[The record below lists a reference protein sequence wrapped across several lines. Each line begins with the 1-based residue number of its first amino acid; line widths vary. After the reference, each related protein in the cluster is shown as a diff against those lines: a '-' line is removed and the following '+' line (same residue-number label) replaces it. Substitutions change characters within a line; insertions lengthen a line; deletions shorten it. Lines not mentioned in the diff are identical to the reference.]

1 MPSSIPGMP
10 PTESQSLV
18 RADSRLSF
26 LYLEHCTVA
35 KSSSA
40 LTATDDD
47 GVLHIPSAALSVLM
61 LGPGTRITHSAMS
74 VIADSGMSVIW
85 VGEEGVRYYAHGRP
99 IGRNTRLLEAQA
111 RMVSNTRLRIT
122 AARKMYAMRFDDEDV
137 DKLSMQ
143 TQ

>member
-61 LGPGTRITHSAMS
+61 LGPGTRIL
-74 VIADSGMSVIW
+74 
-85 VGEEGVRYYAHGRP
+85 P
-99 IGRNTRLLEAQA
+99 IVPCQL
-111 RMVSNTRLRIT
+111 
-122 AARKMYAMRFDDEDV
+122 
-137 DKLSMQ
+137 
-143 TQ
+143 